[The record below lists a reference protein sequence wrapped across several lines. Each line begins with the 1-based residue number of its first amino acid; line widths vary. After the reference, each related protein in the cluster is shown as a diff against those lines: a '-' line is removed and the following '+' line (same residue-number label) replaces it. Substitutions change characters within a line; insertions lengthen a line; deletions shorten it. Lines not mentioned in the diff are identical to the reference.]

1 MKNFIASF
9 LLLVAITFTS
19 QAQDVFTTNTGVV
32 SFFSETSMENIDAVS
47 KVALAA
53 VNIKTGKVFFKIKNT
68 SFHFKS
74 TLMEEHFNENYMESE
89 KFTHSIFNGEITNIK
104 NYDVTKDGTY
114 EVTVQGKMTI
124 HGADKD
130 YSTKGVIVVKDGKV
144 NLNASFKIR
153 IEDHKIKIPS
163 VVGANIAE
171 FVNVK
176 VDATL
181 EPNKK

>member
-1 MKNFIASF
+1 MKKLIAILSLIIAVNFS
-9 LLLVAITFTS
+9 S
-19 QAQDVFTTNTGVV
+19 HAQNVFVTNTGVV
-32 SFFSETSMENIDAVS
+32 SFFSATSMENIDAVS

-53 VNIKTGKVFFKIKNT
+53 LDIKSGKVFFKIKNT

-89 KFTHSIFNGEITNIK
+89 KFTHSIFNGEIANIK
-104 NYDVTKDGTY
+104 NYDLSKDGTY
-114 EVTVQGKMTI
+114 DVTVQGKMTI
-124 HGADKD
+124 HGTDKD
-130 YSTKGVIVVKDGKV
+130 YTTKGTIVVKGGKV
-144 NLNASFKIR
+144 VLNATFKVK

-171 FVNVK
+171 YVDVK
-176 VDATL
+176 VDAIL